1 MFKIRGQRVSV
12 MVLFAVTLH
21 FFWAFIILYDPQ
33 SLGATGIASL
43 YRIIHPSSLLV
54 LTLVCSSTLTL
65 IGLLLRYPLSF
76 ILLIPQQI
84 LLMMSAAG
92 AIEAIFIS
100 QYADGVLRP
109 WAFIAAD
116 QVYSII
122 AALGHTLAMALF
134 VLRRDL
140 TSW

>member
-1 MFKIRGQRVSV
+1 
-12 MVLFAVTLH
+12 
-21 FFWAFIILYDPQ
+21 
-33 SLGATGIASL
+33 
-43 YRIIHPSSLLV
+43 
-54 LTLVCSSTLTL
+54 
-65 IGLLLRYPLSF
+65 
-76 ILLIPQQI
+76 
-84 LLMMSAAG
+84 MMSAAG